1 MFYSAEKWSTSATH
15 PKSLPIEHMAK
26 VVFRSADAYN
36 AWPEQIGWQDKELE
50 SWGKPQDPSKTPA
63 GKRKTCGRIN
73 INLSYP

>member
-1 MFYSAEKWSTSATH
+1 
-15 PKSLPIEHMAK
+15 MAK

-36 AWPEQIGWQDKELE
+36 IWPEQIGWQDKEME

-73 INLSYP
+73 TNLSYP